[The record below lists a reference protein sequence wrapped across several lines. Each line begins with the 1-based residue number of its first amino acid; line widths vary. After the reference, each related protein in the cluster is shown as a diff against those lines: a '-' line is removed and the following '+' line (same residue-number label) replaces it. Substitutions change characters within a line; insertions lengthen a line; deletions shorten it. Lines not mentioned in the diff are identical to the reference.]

1 MTLQLYDLAG
11 ADPERRFSP
20 YCWRI
25 RLALAHKGLDVETI
39 PWRFTEKAAIEASGQ
54 KAVPVLVDG
63 TKWLADSWAIVEYL
77 EETYPQ
83 APTLFGGPLGKALT
97 RFHTRFADTVIVMG
111 LLRFIL
117 VDIYEHLHEKDR
129 DYFRK
134 TREERL
140 GTSFES
146 FVADRD
152 TRLPGFRDSL
162 NPLRLVLKAQ
172 PFFGGEAP
180 LYADYAFFGCFMW
193 ARAIS
198 PYALL
203 AKDDPIWAWRERM
216 LDLYG
221 GLARQA
227 PGYDS

>member
-1 MTLQLYDLAG
+1 
-11 ADPERRFSP
+11 
-20 YCWRI
+20 
-25 RLALAHKGLDVETI
+25 LAL
-39 PWRFTEKAAIEASGQ
+39 TEKAAIEASGQ

-63 TKWLADSWAIVEYL
+63 AKWVADSWAIAEYL
-77 EETYPQ
+77 DETYPQ
-83 APTLFGGPLGKALT
+83 APTLFGGPAGKALT
-97 RFHTRFADTVIVMG
+97 GFHARFADTVLVMG

-146 FVADRD
+146 FIADRD
-152 TRLPGFRDSL
+152 ARLPGFRDSL

-180 LYADYAFFGCFMW
+180 LYADYAVFGCFMW

-203 AKDDPIWAWRERM
+203 AQDDPIAAWRERM
-216 LDLYG
+216 LDLFG
-221 GLARQA
+221 GLARKA